1 MFPIADIKVP
11 KDIMEQAKS
20 KDLRITIRIGKGGLS
35 ESVMHEVND
44 QLGTKPL
51 VKIKMNRGVAGERD
65 SRLSIIAEIED
76 KTNSHAIFVRGN
88 VAVLW
93 RR

>member
-1 MFPIADIKVP
+1 MYPIADIKVP

-44 QLGTKPL
+44 QLGTRPL
-51 VKIKMNRGVAGERD
+51 VKIKLNRGVAGERD
-65 SRLSIIAEIED
+65 SRLSIIAESED